1 MKAWMKVLMW
11 LGLGAGVGFFAGM
24 QVGQRQ
30 ERKAEAARLNA
41 DILRKR
47 SEMTAKAAENVYEA
61 CEAFQRASDAVDAC
75 VYALNAYRGGDIS
88 AAEGTDRIPEKTA
101 TDEDDIPPMPTEED
115 IQIPDIPV
123 LHPTQLVPVIIS
135 ESEYEANEWEY
146 DKEKLVYYAG
156 DDVLYNSATQSI
168 IENPNDVLGIGTLIA
183 GFGGDPKNPVDV
195 IYVKNETYGTLFRV
209 EQVDDAF
216 CDAVDG
222 TAGPEDDDPE
232 EDEFWNDI

>member
-11 LGLGAGVGFFAGM
+11 LGLGAGVGFFAGI

-30 ERKAEAARLNA
+30 ERKAEAAKLNA

-47 SEMTAKAAENVYEA
+47 SEMAAEAVKNVAEA
-61 CEAFQRASDAVDAC
+61 CQDAADA
-75 VYALNAYRGGDIS
+75 LTAYRGDIS
-88 AAEGTDRIPEKTA
+88 AAEGTNRILGKTA

-123 LHPTQLVPVIIS
+123 LHPTQLVPVMIS

-183 GFGGDPKNPVDV
+183 GFGGDPKHPIDV

>member
-47 SEMTAKAAENVYEA
+47 SEMTAEEA
-61 CEAFQRASDAVDAC
+61 CQRVADAADAC
-75 VYALNAYRGGDIS
+75 ADALTAYRGGDIS
-88 AAEGTDRIPEKTA
+88 AAEDTDRIPGKTA

-123 LHPTQLVPVIIS
+123 LHPTQLVPIIIS

-183 GFGGDPKNPVDV
+183 GFGGDPKHPVDV

>member
-41 DILRKR
+41 DIYRKR
-47 SEMTAKAAENVYEA
+47 SNMAAEAVKNVSEA
-61 CEAFQRASDAVDAC
+61 CQAGQDAVDAC
-75 VYALNAYRGGDIS
+75 ADALTAYRGGDITT
-88 AAEGTDRIPEKTA
+88 AEGVNQILEKTA

-115 IQIPDIPV
+115 IRIPDIPV